1 LIRFLLYLLV
11 FISFT
16 DLFGQLPIVS
26 TYAQSLHA
34 TTGFIGFI
42 VGAYSLTNLFSNV
55 FAGHFVDKNG
65 PKKVMLAGFLL
76 NGIILFLYA
85 LVTTPEQLLIVRF
98 LNGITAGV
106 ITPAAFTYITL
117 NNKDKKSGQE
127 MAYSGAAVGLAAIS
141 APAFSGII
149 SSAYSFELVYII
161 LAILMGIGFIL
172 TITLKP
178 AEPQLADGPERS
190 EEKKSLLADYF
201 PLFKSKGLL
210 LSFTGAFSL
219 AASQGVLA
227 YMLPLKV
234 SNLNMESHISGMLM
248 SVFGI
253 VAILVFVLPTNRIFD
268 RARTRNE
275 IILAIGLLIA
285 AVSQTT
291 NGIVDSLSFLIISM
305 SIYGIGFAFI
315 FPSMSS
321 LISKYS
327 PPNMRGKAFG
337 LFYGFFSI
345 GSFLGSSITG
355 MFSLT
360 PNQGFVSIAVFL
372 VIVSLIIIRTA
383 RKIPAETANAK

>member
-1 LIRFLLYLLV
+1 MIRFLLYLLV

-42 VGAYSLTNLFSNV
+42 VGAYSLSNLFSNV

-65 PKKVMLAGFLL
+65 PKKVMLAGFLV

-85 LVTTPEQLLIVRF
+85 IVTTPEQLLIVRF

-117 NNKDKKSGQE
+117 NNKNKKGGQE

-149 SSAYSFELVYII
+149 SSAYNFEVVYVVLASLMII
-161 LAILMGIGFIL
+161 GAIL
-172 TITLKP
+172 TATLKP
-178 AEPQLADGPERS
+178 PASQQVEAVPS
-190 EEKKSLLADYF
+190 EEKNPNKSLIADYF

-210 LSFTGAFSL
+210 LAFTGAFSL

-234 SNLNMESHISGMLM
+234 NNLGMPTHISGMLM

-253 VAILVFVLPTNRIFD
+253 VAVLVFVLPTNRVFD
-268 RARTRNE
+268 RSRNE
-275 IILAIGLLIA
+275 IVLAIGLLIA

-291 NGIVDSLSFLIISM
+291 SSIVDSLPLLMM
-305 SIYGIGFAFI
+305 SLSVYGIGFAFI

-327 PPNMRGKAFG
+327 PPHMRGKAFG
-337 LFYGFFSI
+337 MFYGFFSV

-355 MFSLT
+355 MFSLS
-360 PNQGFVSIAVFL
+360 PNQGFFSIAIFL
-372 VIVSLIIIRTA
+372 VIVSIIILVVA
-383 RKIPAETANAK
+383 RRFSNQTVS